1 MADIGLHLLDPNIP
15 LSEPAGRMRGWSVT
29 LLLVSSAVGISI
41 LLIPVWRQLRTRPA
55 FSSVARGTT
64 GRTRSR

>member
-41 LLIPVWRQLRTRPA
+41 LLIPVWRQLRNRPA
-55 FSSVARGTT
+55 FS
-64 GRTRSR
+64 